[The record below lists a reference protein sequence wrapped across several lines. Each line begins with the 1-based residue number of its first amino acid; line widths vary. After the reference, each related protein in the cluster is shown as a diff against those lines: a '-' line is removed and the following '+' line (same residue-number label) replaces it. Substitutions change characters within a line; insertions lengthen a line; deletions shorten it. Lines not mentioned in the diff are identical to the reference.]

1 MPRSLFPTLFFALLL
16 SGCSGGEPQ
25 APGQGQGQHLQPI
38 DVAEVV
44 SADVVDWSHFTSR
57 LEARQEVDIQPRVSG
72 VVDSVE
78 FREGSWVKKGDLL
91 VKLDPRP
98 FAAEVK
104 RLEAQQK
111 AAQVALDKAGMEAGR
126 IDSLVKS
133 NAVSEEEADARRFL
147 QLQRKA
153 ELASVDAALTAARLN
168 LEFTSI
174 TAPIDGQ
181 VSSVFIDPGNTVS
194 ANSSVLTRVVN
205 GRQLFA
211 YFDIDERTWN
221 QKFADVSAET
231 GLAVY
236 LQLAGEDGYPHKGSL
251 DFIDNAINPDT
262 GTLRV
267 RALFE
272 DNAAALRPG
281 AFARVRLAPEK
292 VSHSILV
299 PETALGTDLQNRFVL
314 TVDDNNTLQYQVI
327 TLGTRI
333 GALRVINSGLKEG
346 QRIAVNG
353 PARVGPGMPVEPRPV
368 EIDTQA
374 LEQSPPL
381 TRIDDS
387 SSSLLSVAD

>member
-1 MPRSLFPTLFFALLL
+1 MSRLLITTTLLALGLA
-16 SGCSGGEPQ
+16 GCSGGEPQ
-25 APGQGQGQHLQPI
+25 GPGQAQHLQPV

-57 LEARQEVDIQPRVSG
+57 LEARQEVDIRPRVSG

-236 LQLAGEDGYPHKGSL
+236 L
-251 DFIDNAINPDT
+251 
-262 GTLRV
+262 
-267 RALFE
+267 
-272 DNAAALRPG
+272 
-281 AFARVRLAPEK
+281 
-292 VSHSILV
+292 
-299 PETALGTDLQNRFVL
+299 
-314 TVDDNNTLQYQVI
+314 
-327 TLGTRI
+327 
-333 GALRVINSGLKEG
+333 
-346 QRIAVNG
+346 
-353 PARVGPGMPVEPRPV
+353 
-368 EIDTQA
+368 
-374 LEQSPPL
+374 
-381 TRIDDS
+381 
-387 SSSLLSVAD
+387 